1 MRRYLLLLLLWLT
14 AFAQV
19 QAEEAPLQVVG
30 ARTVDALEAKRLYD
44 YGVLF
49 VDVRAAREW
58 SWGHVYGA
66 VHLDLADRFSSLA
79 MTHLPR
85 NVPLV
90 LYCDSEVCSSAAAA
104 AQLAVS
110 WGYRQV
116 FYFRSGYF
124 AWQLFDFPLGKGAAG
139 EVLAFSEPGH

>member
-1 MRRYLLLLLLWLT
+1 MYRCLPLLLLWLL

-30 ARTVDALEAKRLYD
+30 ARTVNVLQAKRLYD

-49 VDVRAAREW
+49 IDVRATREW

-66 VHLDLADRFSSLA
+66 VHLDLADRFGSLELER
-79 MTHLPR
+79 LPR

-90 LYCDSEVCSSAAAA
+90 LYCDSEVCPSAALAT
-104 AQLAVS
+104 QLAVK

-116 FYFRSGYF
+116 FYFRGGYF
-124 AWQLFDFPLGKGAAG
+124 AWQLFDFPLGKGAEG
-139 EVLAFSEPGH
+139 EVVAFSAPGQ